1 MNCSFYQVDV
11 FTKIPF
17 GGNPLAVVFDSE
29 GLTDQNM
36 LNIAKEMNL
45 SETTFVLPPGN
56 LPVDFLVRIFTPE
69 KELPFAGHPTLG
81 TAHILRESGKVLSG
95 DYIIKLALK
104 AGVSTVREMKKEN
117 HLFMDQLLP
126 EFQSSLD
133 CSEEIGKALGISTN
147 DIYSTS
153 GPVQIVSTGLP
164 ILVVPIASLKVLEK
178 ISVDTPR
185 LSRLLTSLGTDLLYA
200 FTCQTYDPDA
210 TIHAR
215 AFAPKLGI
223 PEDPATGS
231 AAGAV
236 GAYLSMN
243 KFISKETCRNIFIE
257 QGHMMGRPSS
267 LFVCIEKNKDEIKS
281 VRVGG
286 ESVTLIKG
294 EIST

>member
-81 TAHILRESGKVLSG
+81 TAHILRETGKVLSG
-95 DYIIKLALK
+95 DYTIKLALK
-104 AGVSTVREMKKEN
+104 AGVATVREMKKEN

-126 EFQSSLD
+126 EFQSPLD
-133 CSEEIGKALGISTN
+133 CSEEIGKALGISTS
-147 DIYSTS
+147 DIYSTG

-164 ILVVPIASLKVLEK
+164 VLVVPIASLKVLEK
-178 ISVDTPR
+178 ISVDTLR
-185 LSRLLTSLGTDLLYA
+185 LSRLLTSLGTDLLYV

-267 LFVCIEKNKDEIKS
+267 LFVCIEKHKDKIKS

>member
-11 FTKIPF
+11 FTRIPF

-81 TAHILRESGKVLSG
+81 TAHILRETGKVLSG
-95 DYIIKLALK
+95 DYTIKLALK
-104 AGVSTVREMKKEN
+104 AGVVSVREMGKKN

-126 EFQSSLD
+126 KFQPPLD
-133 CSEEIGKALGISTN
+133 CSEEIGKALGISA
-147 DIYSTS
+147 DGIYST
-153 GPVQIVSTGLP
+153 GRPVQIVSTGLP
-164 ILVVPIASLKVLEK
+164 VLVVPITSLQVLEK
-178 ISVDTPR
+178 ISVDTLR

-200 FTCQTYDPDA
+200 FTCQTFDPDA
-210 TIHAR
+210 TIHSR

-231 AAGAV
+231 AAGAA
-236 GAYLSMN
+236 GAYLSRN
-243 KFISKETCRNIFIE
+243 KYISNDDCENIYIE
-257 QGHMMGRPSS
+257 QGHIMGRPSS
-267 LFVCIEKNKDEIKS
+267 LFVCIKKNNDGIESI
-281 VRVGG
+281 RVGG
-286 ESVTLIKG
+286 ESVTVMKG
-294 EIST
+294 EINI